1 MMAAMAAAVRAT
13 SALRL
18 VSETGLFGRPGLVV
32 DELAGG
38 LVAGAVAGTADGV
51 GVGSTAAATNATGLE
66 KLDAD
71 DAVRTDEVLM
81 AGGS

>member
-1 MMAAMAAAVRAT
+1 MIAAMAAAVRAT

-18 VSETGLFGRPGLVV
+18 VSDNGLFGRPGFVD
-32 DELAGG
+32 DELAGR

-51 GVGSTAAATNATGLE
+51 ARGSSAATNATGVE

-71 DAVRTDEVLM
+71 GAVRTDELLI
-81 AGGS
+81 AGAF